1 MWACSIGKGVGNPK
15 PAVSRPLVRLDH
27 PALQKGKAINT
38 SGFCREVEVTNA
50 VMGAQA
56 YQVWWLKSDSEFSS
70 KEDTFGLFLSDKE
83 EKMVTNFPHYYM
95 YI

>member
-1 MWACSIGKGVGNPK
+1 M
-15 PAVSRPLVRLDH
+15 
-27 PALQKGKAINT
+27 
-38 SGFCREVEVTNA
+38 EVTNA